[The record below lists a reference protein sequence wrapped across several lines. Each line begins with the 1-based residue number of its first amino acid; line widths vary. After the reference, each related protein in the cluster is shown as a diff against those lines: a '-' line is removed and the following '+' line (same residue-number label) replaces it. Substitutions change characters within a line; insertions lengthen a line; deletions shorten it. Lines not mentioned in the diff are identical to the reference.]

1 LIAYVILRKNN
12 RVISGYP
19 AINLYL
25 NTDKMLTITAMI
37 AEHLSSVLRQTG
49 SPSDGASA

>member
-1 LIAYVILRKNN
+1 LTALYVILRKNN

-25 NTDKMLTITAMI
+25 NTDKILTITAMI
-37 AEHLSSVLRQTG
+37 AEFLALLFLIEMGNS
-49 SPSDGASA
+49 